1 MAEQKAMLQQN
12 VDTVKAGYDAFNRR
26 DFDAMLEIYDPEI
39 VWEQDEGFVE
49 PGTHYG
55 HAGVR
60 HVFDAILEGFEDFH
74 IEVEQLFG
82 LDDDRVLAI
91 VRITATGNLSGV
103 KLDNPGGHLF
113 WLRDGKVIKLRLFLD
128 PAEAREA
135 AGLSAGART

>member
-1 MAEQKAMLQQN
+1 VSNA
-12 VDTVKAGYDAFNRR
+12 DIVKAGYEAFNRR
-26 DFDAMLEIYDPEI
+26 DFEAFVDIYDPEI

-60 HVFDAILEGFEDFH
+60 HVFDTILEQFDDFH
-74 IEVEQLFG
+74 IEVEQLSD
-82 LDDDRVLAI
+82 LDGDRVLAI

-103 KLDNPGGHLF
+103 RLDTPGGHLH
-113 WLRDGKVIKLRLFLD
+113 WLRRGKVTKLKLFLD

-135 AGLSAGART
+135 AGAGADAKSRK